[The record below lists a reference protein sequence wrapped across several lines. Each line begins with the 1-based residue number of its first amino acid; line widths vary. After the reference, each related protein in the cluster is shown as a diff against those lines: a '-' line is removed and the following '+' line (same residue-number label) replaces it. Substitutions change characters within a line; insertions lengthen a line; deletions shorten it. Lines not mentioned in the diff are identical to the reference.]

1 MASHTANLL
10 KSVGKELFVTFF
22 DDWTSPQ
29 IHEKIKAA
37 RDYSD
42 NAVKTRV
49 LKARRI
55 RENAASTLEALE
67 IISASANVSP
77 AVAASAKAKIAAGKF

>member
-10 KSVGKELFVTFF
+10 KSVGKELFMSYF
-22 DDWTSPQ
+22 DEWNSPQ
-29 IHEKIKAA
+29 IHGKLKAA

-42 NAVKTRV
+42 NAVNTRV

-55 RENAASTLEALE
+55 REKPDSTLEALQ
-67 IISASANVSP
+67 IIAASANVPP
-77 AVAASAKAKIAAGKF
+77 ATVAAAKAKIAGGVF